1 MSREELKEMLNRQKE
16 VEFYKH
22 QDRVAGRSQQS

>member
-16 VEFYKH
+16 IEFYKH
-22 QDRVAGRSQQS
+22 QDQVVGKPQ

>member
-16 VEFYKH
+16 EAFYKH
-22 QDRVAGRSQQS
+22 QDQVAGRS

>member
-16 VEFYKH
+16 IEFYKH
-22 QDRVAGRSQQS
+22 QDQVAGKPQ